1 MGWRPRL
8 GDQAVEEG
16 LVPACDGKGCGGV
29 DLLPCVEWSEE
40 DRDSAPV
47 HTDSLR
53 DAGQASGGGH
63 QLAAPQERLQEGSFS
78 SVLHRLPATLT
89 LASGTKVCCREWC

>member
-53 DAGQASGGGH
+53 DAGQASVEAISWLRLRRGFRREASLLFCTGY
-63 QLAAPQERLQEGSFS
+63 QLP
-78 SVLHRLPATLT
+78 
-89 LASGTKVCCREWC
+89 